1 MAPAADTTQTEAPP
15 TALPDAGDRPL
26 TRADHTLIG
35 LLLISTFVVIFNET
49 VMSLALPR
57 LMSDLGISA
66 STAQWVTT
74 GFLLTMA
81 VVIPATGF
89 IMERF
94 SVRQVFVAA
103 MTLFSTGTLIAA
115 VAPGFPVLLAGR
127 IVQAMGT
134 GVMLPLLITTA
145 MSLVAPSRRG
155 RVMGVISIVISVAPA
170 IGPTV
175 SGLVLSRASWRWLF
189 LLVLPIAL
197 FSLALGVWK
206 VRNVTTPRHAHLD
219 VLSLLL
225 SAVGFGGLIYGLSS
239 LGESGGH
246 APVAPWIPVLVGL
259 VALGL
264 FVWRQRALQRGRGPL
279 LDLRV
284 FGRRDFT
291 VSTFVTLAGFVA
303 LFGGLILMPIYLQTV
318 RGVSTVAAGLLVL
331 PGGLAMGVL
340 SPLVG
345 RLFDRFGPRPLVI
358 PGAVVL
364 SGALWLLATV
374 GPTTS
379 IGIVVVFHVMLMSA
393 LALMVTPLMTSAL
406 GSLPADLYGHGSAVI
421 STLQQL
427 AGAAGTA
434 LFITVLSRVTAS
446 ELAGGANKATAN
458 VDGVQAA
465 FVAGGIVSLAAVAAA
480 LLVRRTAAPAG
491 EHAPTH

>member
-1 MAPAADTTQTEAPP
+1 MAIAAAPEISRRP
-15 TALPDAGDRPL
+15 QLRREDR
-26 TRADHTLIG
+26 TLIA
-35 LLLISTFVVIFNET
+35 LLLVSTFVVIFNET
-49 VMSLALPR
+49 VMSLALPH
-57 LMSDLGISA
+57 LMTDLDISA

-74 GFLLTMA
+74 GFLLTMS

-94 SVRQVFVAA
+94 SVRQIYIAA
-103 MTLFSTGTLIAA
+103 MVLFSTGTLVAA
-115 VAPGFPVLLAGR
+115 LAPGFPLLLTGR
-127 IVQAMGT
+127 VIQAMGT
-134 GVMLPLLITTA
+134 GVMLPLLITTV
-145 MSLVAPSRRG
+145 MNLVPEHMRG

-170 IGPTV
+170 VGPTV
-175 SGLVLSRASWRWLF
+175 SGVVLSRLSWRWLF
-189 LLVLPIAL
+189 LVVLPIAL
-197 FSLALGVWK
+197 FSLVLGALK
-206 VRNVTTPRHAHLD
+206 VRNVTTPRPARLD

-239 LGESGGH
+239 LGDASGH
-246 APVAPWIPVLVGL
+246 TPVAPWIPVLVGVIAL
-259 VALGL
+259 VL
-264 FVWRQRALQRGRGPL
+264 FARRQFTVTGDPL

-318 RGVSTVAAGLLVL
+318 RDVSTLAAGLLVL
-331 PGGLAMGVL
+331 PGGIAMGAL

-364 SGALWLLATV
+364 SSALWLLATV
-374 GPTTS
+374 GPTTALA
-379 IGIVVVFHVMLMSA
+379 VVVLLHVMLMSA

-406 GSLPADLYGHGSAVI
+406 GSLPSGLYGHGSAVL

-434 LFITVLSRVTAS
+434 LFITVLSRTTAS
-446 ELAGGANKATAN
+446 EFAAGATEKAATADGVSDAFIAGG
-458 VDGVQAA
+458 V
-465 FVAGGIVSLAAVAAA
+465 VSLVAVVAA
-480 LLVRRTAAPAG
+480 LLVRRTAAVDGPV
-491 EHAPTH
+491 H

>member
-1 MAPAADTTQTEAPP
+1 MATTADITTTPDVGDQ
-15 TALPDAGDRPL
+15 ALSRSDR
-26 TRADHTLIG
+26 TLIA
-35 LLLISTFVVIFNET
+35 LLLTSTFVVIFNET
-49 VMSLALPR
+49 VMSLALPH
-57 LMSDLGISA
+57 LMRDLNISA
-66 STAQWVTT
+66 ATGQWVTT

-94 SVRQVFVAA
+94 SVRQIYIAA

-115 VAPGFPVLLAGR
+115 IAPGFPVLLAGR
-127 IVQAMGT
+127 VVQAMGT

-145 MSLVAPSRRG
+145 MNLIAPSHRG

-170 IGPTV
+170 VGPTV
-175 SGLVLSRASWRWLF
+175 SGLVLSRMSWRWLF
-189 LLVLPIAL
+189 LVVLPIAVFTL
-197 FSLALGVWK
+197 VLGALK
-206 VRNVTTPRHAHLD
+206 VRNVTTPKPARLD

-239 LGESGGH
+239 LGEGDGH
-246 APVAPWIPVLVGL
+246 TPVAPWVPVVVGL
-259 VALGL
+259 VSLGL
-264 FVWRQRALQRGRGPL
+264 FGWRQYALQDSPL
-279 LDLRV
+279 LNLRV
-284 FGRRDFT
+284 FARRDFT
-291 VSTFVTLAGFVA
+291 ISTFVTLAGFVA

-318 RGVSTVAAGLLVL
+318 RDVSTLAAGLLVL
-331 PGGLAMGVL
+331 PGGLAMGAL

-345 RLFDRFGPRPLVI
+345 RLFDRFGPRPLVV

-374 GPTTS
+374 GPTTALA
-379 IGIVVVFHVMLMSA
+379 VVVLLHVMLMSA

-406 GSLPADLYGHGSAVI
+406 GSLPTDLYGHGSAVL

-434 LFITVLSRVTAS
+434 LFITVLSRTTAS
-446 ELAGGANKATAN
+446 ELVGGVSQASATA
-458 VDGVQAA
+458 DGVRAA
-465 FVAGGIVSLAAVAAA
+465 FVAGGIVSLVAVAAA
-480 LLVRRTAAPAG
+480 LLVRRTAPVDG
-491 EHAPTH
+491 EHAPVH